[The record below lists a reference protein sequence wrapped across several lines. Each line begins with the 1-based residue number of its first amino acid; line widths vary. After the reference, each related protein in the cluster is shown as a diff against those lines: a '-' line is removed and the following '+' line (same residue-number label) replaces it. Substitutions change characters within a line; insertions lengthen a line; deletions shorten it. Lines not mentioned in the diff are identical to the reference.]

1 MTRQKLQG
9 QQLRTVLPTVQILIP
24 LYHIDDL
31 PQIARR
37 LRELADH
44 LIIIQ
49 NAEHLREAQ
58 KFSDAY
64 AAVRNTNQTIKRECP
79 K

>member
-1 MTRQKLQG
+1 MTKRKLQG
-9 QQLRTVLPTVQILIP
+9 QELRTVTPTVQILIP
-24 LYHIDDL
+24 LYHIHDL

-44 LIIIQ
+44 LLIIQ
-49 NAEHLREAQ
+49 NAEHLREGQ